1 MPLSDKIEIRSEE
14 VQEIIGTPPAKIVR
28 IGITILFILITV
40 LLIGSFFFK
49 YPDIITARISVK
61 GDNPPAE
68 IQARAT
74 GKIIKLNVKDKDK
87 VSKNQVLA
95 IIENT
100 CNYSDL
106 IKLKKELKTIEEH
119 SLTLSSFVLSY
130 RFSENYQVGELQ
142 KAYSG
147 LIGQIKEYKDYT
159 EFDYHDKKNIAYKK
173 QIVALTKYLM
183 NLKSQ
188 INLSKT
194 DLNLSEK
201 QLQRDSG
208 LYKKEFL
215 SLADF
220 EKSKSNV
227 ISKKNT
233 YESLKS
239 SFSNVEIRITETEQN
254 ILETEIQKVT
264 QKRDY
269 ESRITETIANLNAQ
283 IKLWEQTYLLTSPVK
298 GIVNFIRY
306 QNKNENVTSG
316 ETVFTIVPEH
326 ISKLIGYAEVPLSG
340 SGKVKIGQNVNIK
353 FDDYPDTQFGMVR
366 AKIKDVSLVQSNKFY
381 LATLSFPDSLR
392 TNYKISLNFKQNMQG
407 NADIITEDL
416 PLIARIINPIKS
428 LFYEKF

>member
-1 MPLSDKIEIRSEE
+1 MPLSDHIEIRSEE

-130 RFSENYQVGELQ
+130 HFSENYQVGELQ

-298 GIVNFIRY
+298 GIVN
-306 QNKNENVTSG
+306 
-316 ETVFTIVPEH
+316 
-326 ISKLIGYAEVPLSG
+326 
-340 SGKVKIGQNVNIK
+340 
-353 FDDYPDTQFGMVR
+353 
-366 AKIKDVSLVQSNKFY
+366 
-381 LATLSFPDSLR
+381 
-392 TNYKISLNFKQNMQG
+392 
-407 NADIITEDL
+407 
-416 PLIARIINPIKS
+416 
-428 LFYEKF
+428 